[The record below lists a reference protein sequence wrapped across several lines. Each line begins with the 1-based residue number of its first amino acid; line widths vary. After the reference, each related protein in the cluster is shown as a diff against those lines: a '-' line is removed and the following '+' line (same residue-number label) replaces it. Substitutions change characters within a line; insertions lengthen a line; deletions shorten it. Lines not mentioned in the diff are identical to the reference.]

1 MTSSRGTAAHASLGL
16 MVMLGAMS
24 AFPPVTTDIYLPAL
38 PQLTHALG
46 GTTAEGQSTLAVYF
60 LGLGFG
66 QLFYGPWSDRVGRR
80 PTMLIGAAV
89 YLAASLG
96 CALATT
102 MPQMIALRFLQALG
116 ACSGVVISSAVVRD
130 RFEHQESARIFSMLL
145 TLRGIGPLIAPLA
158 GGVIVTFLG
167 WRAIFWALTIFGAAL
182 GLTVLLR
189 LKETRTVQVAER
201 ARSES
206 PLRAYAAVLRN
217 PEILGYMMTSGLNF
231 SCMFAWIAAAPY
243 LVIGVYKVPAL
254 YFGWIFGANAAGF
267 MIASQ
272 INRRLL
278 KRFHADEILPW
289 GALGATAAAAG
300 LLACALTGFG
310 GPLGIFLPLFLVVS
324 SLGVVSTNAMAGGLA
339 VDPSRAGTVS
349 ALFGASQFSVA
360 GLSTFAGAILAR
372 EPAIAMSAVIM
383 ACALGALIFPL
394 KLLSRW
400 RRRLAAQASG

>member
-1 MTSSRGTAAHASLGL
+1 MSQSRGAAAHASLGFL
-16 MVMLGAMS
+16 VMAGAMS

-38 PQLTHALG
+38 PELTHALKG
-46 GTTAEGQSTLAVYF
+46 VTAQGQETLAVYF
-60 LGLGFG
+60 LGLGLG

-80 PTMLIGAAV
+80 PTMLIGAAL
-89 YLAASLG
+89 YLVASLG
-96 CALATT
+96 CALATS

-116 ACSGVVISSAVVRD
+116 ACAGVVISSAIVRD

-145 TLRGIGPLIAPLA
+145 TLRGIGPLIAPVV

-167 WRAIFWALTIFGAAL
+167 WRAIFWALTIFGSVL
-182 GLTVLLR
+182 GLTVVFG
-189 LKETRTVQVAER
+189 LKETRTAQVAER

-206 PLRAYAAVLRN
+206 PIRAYAAVLRN
-217 PEILGYMMTSGLNF
+217 PEIVGYMMTSGLNF

-278 KRFHADEILPW
+278 RHFHADDILPW
-289 GALGATAAAAG
+289 GALGATAAAAV
-300 LLACALTGFG
+300 LLACAITGFG
-310 GPLGIFLPLFLVVS
+310 GALGVFLPLFLVVS
-324 SLGVVSTNAMAGGLA
+324 SLGVVSTNAMAGGLS

-360 GLSTFAGAILAR
+360 GLSTFAGALLSR
-372 EPAIAMSAVIM
+372 EPALAMSAVIM

-394 KLLSRW
+394 KLMTR

>member
-1 MTSSRGTAAHASLGL
+1 MSQSRGAAAHASLGFL
-16 MVMLGAMS
+16 VMAGAMS

-38 PQLTHALG
+38 PELTHALKG
-46 GTTAEGQSTLAVYF
+46 VTAQGQETLAVYF
-60 LGLGFG
+60 LGLGLG

-80 PTMLIGAAV
+80 PTMLIGAAL
-89 YLAASLG
+89 YLVASLG
-96 CALATT
+96 CALATS

-116 ACSGVVISSAVVRD
+116 ACAGVVISSAIVRD

-145 TLRGIGPLIAPLA
+145 TLRGIGPLIAPVV

-167 WRAIFWALTIFGAAL
+167 WRAIFWALTIFGSVL
-182 GLTVLLR
+182 GLTVVFG
-189 LKETRTVQVAER
+189 LKETRTAEVAAR

-206 PLRAYAAVLRN
+206 PIRAYAAVLRN
-217 PEILGYMMTSGLNF
+217 PEIVGYMMTSGLNF

-278 KRFHADEILPW
+278 RHFHADDILPW
-289 GALGATAAAAG
+289 GALGATAAAAV
-300 LLACALTGFG
+300 LLAGALTGFG
-310 GPLGIFLPLFLVVS
+310 GALGVFLPLFLVVS
-324 SLGVVSTNAMAGGLA
+324 SLGVVSTNAMAGGLS

-360 GLSTFAGAILAR
+360 GLSTFAGALLSR
-372 EPAIAMSAVIM
+372 EPALAMSAVIM

-394 KLLSRW
+394 KLMTR

>member
-1 MTSSRGTAAHASLGL
+1 MTNSRGSAAHASLGL

-46 GTTAEGQSTLAVYF
+46 GTTAQGQSTLAVYF

-96 CALATT
+96 CALATS
-102 MPQMIALRFLQALG
+102 MPQMITFRFLQALG

-145 TLRGIGPLIAPLA
+145 TLRGIGPLIAPLV

-167 WRAIFWALTIFGAAL
+167 WRAIFWALTIFGSVL

-189 LKETRTVQVAER
+189 LKETRTAQVAER

-206 PLRAYAAVLRN
+206 PIRAYAAVLRN

-254 YFGWIFGANAAGF
+254 YFGWIFGVNAAGF

-278 KRFHADEILPW
+278 KRFHADDILPW
-289 GALGATAAAAG
+289 GALGATLAAAA

-310 GPLGIFLPLFLVVS
+310 GALGIFVPLFLVVS

-394 KLLSRW
+394 KLLSR
-400 RRRLAAQASG
+400 RRAVAQASG